1 MDGSPLIFEF
11 FDVRKDRDNTFST
24 YKDLLLPRDDR
35 DPTTAV
41 ITIQDELVE
50 DSYAS
55 YVDPDEAKEEE
66 GSQVVEEV
74 VDDEEIEELDMGRLK
89 IVAEATP

>member
-1 MDGSPLIFEF
+1 M
-11 FDVRKDRDNTFST
+11 RRDRDNTFST

-41 ITIQDELVE
+41 ITLQDELVD

-55 YVDPDEAKEEE
+55 YVDPEEE
-66 GSQVVEEV
+66 AAA
-74 VDDEEIEELDMGRLK
+74 DEDVEELDMGRLK
-89 IVAEATP
+89 IVDEATA